1 MLQSRLRRTPDMLSP
16 RSKGRSSDDE
26 SFKQKYEDFLR
37 VAEERED
44 QHAKQ
49 IKELEERLF
58 AQNAENVE
66 YQQLFVKYRKLED
79 DHKKACS
86 ALKNFMKRSSE
97 EKKERETLNAVL
109 RSQEEVINELKTQLS
124 RFSSSSSADRVLQDD
139 KVSSNESST
148 LKS

>member
-16 RSKGRSSDDE
+16 RGKGRSSDDE
-26 SFKQKYEDFLR
+26 SYKQKYEDFIR

-44 QHAKQ
+44 QHSKQ

-58 AQNAENVE
+58 AQNAENLE

-109 RSQEEVINELKTQLS
+109 RSQEDVINELKNQLS
-124 RFSSSSSADRVLQDD
+124 RFSSNTSERVVQDD
-139 KVSSNESST
+139 KVSSNEST